1 MKTVKYYIPLF
12 SLLSIA
18 LSSCNSTEPPPPPQK
33 SLADHIAEVAMHKAQ
48 KKLAEKA
55 AEAMRHHEDKK
66 AADKAEEA
74 PKTSLTESY
83 SSEDFNN
90 PTETT

>member
-18 LSSCNSTEPPPPPQK
+18 LSSCNSPPPPPPPQ
-33 SLADHIAEVAMHKAQ
+33 SLPDHIVEVVQKLVAEKIQQAAD
-48 KKLAEKA
+48 KA
-55 AEAMRHHEDKK
+55 AEAMKT
-66 AADKAEEA
+66 
-74 PKTSLTESY
+74 KTSLTESY